1 VLCRKKGEADWQP
14 IDAFVL
20 ERFHN
25 VIFLEPATE
34 YEFRVRRVAPD
45 GSVRAESQVLAA
57 STKTAEGRVWNRF
70 QIAPDQRLATPP
82 AVYPSIESV
91 DGKLYYTECR
101 GGTIWL
107 SQLDESFQ
115 PVWTKPWVEAFV
127 VDDVKYNS
135 SPDITWHNGCLVYV
149 YNKFEH
155 LYGGRN
161 DPGRLYGCSIGRLRP
176 TVD

>member
-1 VLCRKKGEADWQP
+1 VNADSIQGAVCDPGFDGVESWRVLYRKKGETDWQP
-14 IDAFVL
+14 VDAVVL

-34 YEFRVRRVAPD
+34 YEFLVRRVAPD
-45 GSVRAESQVLAA
+45 GSVPAESQVPAA
-57 STKTAEGRVWNRF
+57 STKAAEGRVWNRF
-70 QIAPDQRLATPP
+70 QIAPDQRMSTPP
-82 AVYPSIESV
+82 AVYPCIESV
-91 DGKLYYTECR
+91 DGKLYYSECR

-115 PVWTKPWVEAFV
+115 PIWTKPWV
-127 VDDVKYNS
+127 
-135 SPDITWHNGCLVYV
+135 DIYV

-161 DPGRLYGCSIGRLRP
+161 DPGRLYGCFIGRLRP
-176 TVD
+176 VKE